1 MLEGLTA
8 EKPLQIAKE
17 KESAAERQAQSKQ
30 RRSDKKRT
38 AAAKKKADSQPRDIH
53 DALQAPERRENAC
66 RKDTCHPRTA
76 QTKTAA
82 DKGSPAAK
90 PRDPTVMLEYE
101 IVCQVCYN
109 ARFDKCAHNWS
120 SRPRLRRP
128 LRDWIDHTTDTAVPA
143 RWSCRS

>member
-1 MLEGLTA
+1 M
-8 EKPLQIAKE
+8 P
-17 KESAAERQAQSKQ
+17 RQALTSPKP
-30 RRSDKKRT
+30 SESEHAT
-38 AAAKKKADSQPRDIH
+38 
-53 DALQAPERRENAC
+53 
-66 RKDTCHPRTA
+66 PRTA

-90 PRDPTVMLEYE
+90 PWDPTVTLEYE

-128 LRDWIDHTTDTAVPA
+128 LRDWIDHTSP
-143 RWSCRS
+143 